1 VTTRRSALKTLT
13 VLLLTACQSTLMR
26 LRGFKVVH
34 VATIDKVPPGGAYR
48 TKLAG
53 EEPIIV
59 VNVNGEVRAF
69 EAVCT
74 HEGCPL
80 GWNPTQ
86 HLIRCPCHGSAF
98 DTRGEVVNGPAILPL
113 KAYAAYVE
121 DGLIAVAYL
130 PNDTTTSASKSE
142 LRARSIRP

>member
-1 VTTRRSALKTLT
+1 
-13 VLLLTACQSTLMR
+13 MR

-34 VATIDKVPPGGAYR
+34 VAPLEKIPPGGAYR
-48 TKLAG
+48 TKLG
-53 EEPIIV
+53 GDEPVIL
-59 VNVNGEVRAF
+59 VNVGGEIRVF

-98 DTRGEVVNGPAILPL
+98 DTRGQVVNGPAKLPL
-113 KAYAAYVE
+113 PEFEAIVE
-121 DGLIAVAYL
+121 RGQVSVAYW
-130 PNDTTTSASKSE
+130 PSTNEIVEFSPE
-142 LRARSIRP
+142 RPATGSRP

>member
-1 VTTRRSALKTLT
+1 MTTRRSALKALMA
-13 VLLLTACQSTLMR
+13 VLLAACHSTVMR

-34 VATIDKVPPGGAYR
+34 VIPLDKLPPGSAYR
-48 TKLAG
+48 AKLAG
-53 EEPIIV
+53 EEPVIV
-59 VNVNGEVRAF
+59 VNVDGDVRAF

-80 GWNPTQ
+80 GWNATQ

-98 DTRGEVVNGPAILPL
+98 DTRGEVVNGPAKLPL
-113 KAYAAYVE
+113 KAYEAYVE

-130 PNDTTTSASKSE
+130 PNEPATSGSKSE
-142 LRARSIRP
+142 LRARAIRP